1 MDDNGVEIEFV
12 EVHHKVKVDL
22 TKLTWGDALSLQK
35 AQTDPAM
42 TDDEREHMTT
52 AMVSKITGEAAS
64 SLPAV
69 VVAARVCTSGPLPAF
84 SWSIF
89 DPGAAGRSNS
99 RTSAGSM
106 ISPTRRPSA

>member
-52 AMVSKITGEAAS
+52 AMVSKITGEDAS
-64 SLPAV
+64 TPPAV
-69 VVAARVCTSGPLPAF
+69 VVARVLKAISE
-84 SWSIF
+84 
-89 DPGAAGRSNS
+89 
-99 RTSAGSM
+99 RTGQATTGKN
-106 ISPTRRPSA
+106 